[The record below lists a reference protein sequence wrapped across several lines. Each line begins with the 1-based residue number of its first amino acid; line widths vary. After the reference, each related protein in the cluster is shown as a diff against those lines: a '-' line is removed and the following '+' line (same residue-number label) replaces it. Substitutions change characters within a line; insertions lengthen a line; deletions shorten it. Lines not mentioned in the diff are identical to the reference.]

1 MKDTAVALGTFD
13 GVHAG
18 HKAVLSAAVNSG
30 FTPVAVAFRVP
41 PKSFFNEEGI
51 ILTDES
57 LKTALIKKA
66 GIEKIDY
73 IDFSEVKDISP
84 EDFFDSLVN
93 KYDPKVIVCGYNY
106 TFGKGGKGDTALLSK
121 LCKEKGIS
129 LLVIDKVTV
138 DGEPV
143 SSSRIRQLLKDGKT
157 KEAVSLLPAGFPIT
171 AQVLHGDKR
180 GRTIDFPTFNQWYPE
195 MRAQVKYGV
204 YLTKTVIDG
213 IPYFGMTNIG
223 VRPTYPI
230 KAPLC
235 ETYLFDYNGD
245 LYGRTV
251 SLHLLEF
258 IREEKKFSTLNELK
272 EAIEKDRVTILSIIK
287 NQ

>member
-1 MKDTAVALGTFD
+1 MKKTAVALGTFD

-18 HKAVLSAAVNSG
+18 HKAVLSAAAESG

-41 PKSFFNEEGI
+41 PKSFFYEEGI
-51 ILTDES
+51 ILTDEP

-73 IDFSEVKDISP
+73 IDFPEVKDISP
-84 EDFFDSLVN
+84 EDFFSSLVN

-129 LLVIDKVTV
+129 LLVMDKVTV

-180 GRTIDFPTFNQWYPE
+180 GRTIDFPTFNQCYPE
-195 MRAQVKYGV
+195 KKARVKYGV
-204 YLTKTVIDG
+204 YLTRTVIDG
-213 IPYFGMTNIG
+213 IQYFGMTNIG

-235 ETYLFDYNGD
+235 ETYLFNYNGD
-245 LYGRTV
+245 LYGSTV

-272 EAIEKDRVTILSIIK
+272 EAIEKDKETILNIINGK
-287 NQ
+287 